1 MSKYLVVDL
10 SGNVTEFSSFL
21 EAQSA
26 SMENYNQLKKG
37 TTMDNEND
45 YTSGIR
51 SMNAQGSQNY
61 QGIKSMNARDY
72 EGIKSMNDQ
81 SAMRKALSGLDS
93 GEDLLCQVISE
104 INEVLTKLRGTVP
117 TCGQATEKNPRQ
129 ESGLI
134 DDFQLKSDELH
145 RLTLHALGQAQELN
159 RLI

>member
-1 MSKYLVVDL
+1 MSKYLAIDL
-10 SGNVTEFSSFL
+10 SGNVKEFSSFL

-26 SMENYNQLKKG
+26 AMNKSYIAIHDQTVAMETYNQLKKG
-37 TTMDNEND
+37 TTMNSEHE
-45 YTSGIR
+45 YTSGV
-51 SMNAQGSQNY
+51 
-61 QGIKSMNARDY
+61 
-72 EGIKSMNDQ
+72 KSMNDQ

-117 TCGQATEKNPRQ
+117 TCGQATEKNLRQ